1 MKKIL
6 ALAVLAFALMAAPAM
21 AKEGFY
27 IGGGMELNRIVG
39 SDVDQ
44 WANGVGVDLKV
55 GYNDS
60 APRGQAGLELNRIVG
75 SDVDQWANGVG
86 VDLKVGYNDS
96 APRGQAGLEIDWFKT
111 VHPGKTGYVDA
122 TLSGLSVNLKLFI
135 TEAKAPIEVY
145 LLAGYGFFKIDFD
158 HADALGYTG
167 LLGKGVNLGIGF
179 EVSITEH
186 IALNVG
192 GTYRF
197 VTYNKA
203 TDSVGTVHITELNGD
218 MLSLYGGFNI
228 YF

>member
-1 MKKIL
+1 MINPTVLKGAGMKKIL

-27 IGGGMELNRIVG
+27 IGGGM
-39 SDVDQ
+39 
-44 WANGVGVDLKV
+44 
-55 GYNDS
+55 
-60 APRGQAGLELNRIVG
+60 ELNRIVG

-158 HADALGYTG
+158 HADAFGYTG

-197 VTYNKA
+197 ITYNKA
-203 TDSVGTVHITELNGD
+203 TDSVGTVHIAELNGD